1 MIPHISHSSSKCNP
15 TPFHPLIFII
25 LSPPFF
31 SCQLESS
38 WGCPSCHL
46 PTHRQG
52 TLYAALLRRA
62 RVAAPRMEANAT
74 RGAPAGHV
82 QDVFHGAAFVDRF
95 YPKFTRHGVPIYLQ
109 KSPQVFSFPRGPSH
123 FDSHHACTRQGNC
136 RAPGLKWLTLQH
148 GNGKDPYVTT
158 IRSFVDDLQNSRG
171 ELQLLCLM
179 TPEGTPTHSA

>member
-1 MIPHISHSSSKCNP
+1 MQPYPVPSTDLYH
-15 TPFHPLIFII
+15 PF
-25 LSPPFF
+25 PPFL

-109 KSPQVFSFPRGPSH
+109 KSPQVFSFPRGPPH
-123 FDSHHACTRQGNC
+123 FDLHHACTRQGNC

-171 ELQLLCLM
+171 APVAMFDDTGGYPNPFSLN
-179 TPEGTPTHSA
+179 